1 MGVIMPTDSFGTILA
16 IWTHPDDEILLS
28 AGLMSLAARD
38 GHRVVSVVATKGEK
52 KSWGDKFKPL
62 SPLGNVREVELLS
75 ALSILGI
82 KEHHTL
88 GYIDGACNEVNDQE
102 AATKIAAIIKEV
114 NPDSILTFGPDGLT
128 GDPDHQAISRWVKLA
143 FDSSAKP
150 GSNLYYATVST
161 DWATNYLP
169 KLKAF
174 NFFLPGFPHATPI
187 ENLAINFSMP
197 QDILNI
203 KMSALSAN
211 VTQIGAMLAYFGKD
225 TIKNAMSTESYILG
239 VTHP

>member
-1 MGVIMPTDSFGTILA
+1 MPTDSFGTILA

-62 SPLGNVREVELLS
+62 SPLGNVRETELIS

-88 GYIDGACNEVNDQE
+88 GYLDGECNAVSDQE
-102 AATKIAAIIKEV
+102 AASKIVSYIKDV
-114 NPDSILTFGPDGLT
+114 NPDTILTFGPDGLT
-128 GDPDHQAISRWVKLA
+128 GDPDHQAVSRWVKIA
-143 FDSSAKP
+143 FDSSSKSGAK
-150 GSNLYYATVST
+150 LYYATVST
-161 DWATNYLP
+161 DWATKYLP
-169 KLKAF
+169 KMKAF
-174 NFFLPGFPHATPI
+174 NFFLPGFPHATEI
-187 ENLAINFSMP
+187 ERLAINFSMP

-211 VTQIGAMLAYFGKD
+211 TTQIGAMLSFFGKD
-225 TIKNAMSTESYILG
+225 TIKNAMSTETYVLG
-239 VTHP
+239 ATHP